1 MNYKN
6 IYYKIIEKAKT
17 ENENGKRSLGYFEKH
32 HIQPKSLGGTNEKE
46 NLVKLTAREH
56 FICHWLLVKMYE
68 KGTIERN
75 KMLCALW
82 RMQGINENHKRY
94 INSRVYEKLRIEF
107 STAISKLTSIS
118 QSGKRNSQFGTK
130 WYTNRNTGES
140 KKFKE
145 KHRYINSRAYE
156 ALRMEFAKT
165 ISKITSKNQQGNKN
179 SQFGTKWYT
188 NRNTGESKKFKEKP
202 LEDFWIEGR
211 NLFHGESN
219 KIVYGVKKHK
229 KHKKHKTTFTI
240 TRYNESLKLSRELWD
255 KYHSG
260 NYYKLE
266 DFANEL
272 HVLKNAIYVR
282 FKKYIPI
289 FKSNTKR
296 RHFSSN
302 KNLIG
307 KYE

>member
-145 KHRYINSRAYE
+145 K
-156 ALRMEFAKT
+156 
-165 ISKITSKNQQGNKN
+165 
-179 SQFGTKWYT
+179 
-188 NRNTGESKKFKEKP
+188 P
-202 LEDFWIEGR
+202 LEPFWIEGR
-211 NLFHGESN
+211 NLFHGETSII
-219 KIVYGVKKHK
+219 KVKKSGK
-229 KHKKHKTTFTI
+229 YSITI
-240 TRYNESLKLSRELWD
+240 NKAAWIKLLHDNGKILAEKLWN

-260 NYYKLE
+260 NYNKLE
-266 DFANEL
+266 DMAIEL
-272 HVLKNAIYVR
+272 GISKIALHNK

-289 FKSNTKR
+289 YSKHDEQKR
-296 RHFSSN
+296 KHFLPN
-302 KNLIG
+302 KNLVNVF
-307 KYE
+307 E